1 MRCDEAK
8 DLLYSEPG
16 VLRRALL
23 RLHLLRCP
31 ACRAEAECVKML
43 GNALTA
49 LPRFTPPAGLLE
61 KLMSRLLEFQSSV
74 IARKENRKMRRI
86 MYASVALL
94 IIAVGIGL
102 LIPARLSKPN
112 AKSILLAVAH
122 AMENADS
129 VYVVYESGPLV
140 AGKPRQ
146 ELQRPRDRHELWLS
160 DRAVYQG
167 YVASDGTA
175 LRVSAVNADTL
186 EWRVYQGDISHESD
200 RTPDGHIVEHW
211 RLINPTL
218 YVADL
223 TPIAAQ
229 ASRFVSKEAHAFFS
243 GEWSRVL
250 GSEHIMEP
258 KQSVAIETRQGR
270 KVAIVTV
277 TGGHRVVLTKPGRED
292 KQAIGTARNVFEV
305 DLETNHLLSMR
316 TYLQAEGFP
325 ERLTGATHKIEY
337 DAPVPTYLA
346 EMPDSAKRVKATA
359 TIETSERIQTL
370 IMQADGKG
378 VDQMSS
384 ARE

>member
-23 RLHLLRCP
+23 RLHLRRCP
-31 ACRAEAECVKML
+31 ACHAEADCVKML

-49 LPRFTPPAGLLE
+49 LPRFTAPAGLLE

-74 IARKENRKMRRI
+74 AARKENRKMRRI

-102 LIPARLSKPN
+102 LIPARLSKPD
-112 AKSILLAVAH
+112 AESILLAVAH

-146 ELQRPRDRHELWLS
+146 ELQRPRDRHELRLS

-167 YVASDGTA
+167 WVASDGTA
-175 LRVSAVNADTL
+175 LRVSSVDAGTL
-186 EWRVYQGDISHESD
+186 EWRVCQGDISHESD
-200 RTPDGHIVEHW
+200 RTPDGRIVEHY

-229 ASRFVSKEAHAFFS
+229 ASEFVSKKARAFFS

-258 KQSVAIETRQGR
+258 KQSAAIETRQGH
-270 KVAIVTV
+270 KVAVVTV
-277 TGGHRVVLTKPGRED
+277 TGGHRVVLTKRGRED
-292 KQAIGTARNVFEV
+292 KQAIGRARNVFEV

-316 TYLQAEGFP
+316 NYLQVEGFP
-325 ERLTGATHKIEY
+325 ERLIGATHKIEY
-337 DAPVPTYLA
+337 DVPVPARLTA
-346 EMPDSAKRVKATA
+346 TPDTAKTVEATA
-359 TIETSERIQTL
+359 TIERTQRILIL
-370 IMQADGKG
+370 IMRANGREIDR
-378 VDQMSS
+378 MYA